1 MTQLNSNKLFFSLEL
16 SICGYDLPRILSRFI
31 HYDAVYTATAKADD
45 VLA

>member
-16 SICGYDLPRILSRFI
+16 YICGYDLPGILSRFI
-31 HYDAVYTATAKADD
+31 HYDALYIATAKADY